1 MTLTKAGMMPF
12 ACYFCIFI
20 NVGLGE

>member
-1 MTLTKAGMMPF
+1 MSPTKAGMMPF

-20 NVGLGE
+20 NVG